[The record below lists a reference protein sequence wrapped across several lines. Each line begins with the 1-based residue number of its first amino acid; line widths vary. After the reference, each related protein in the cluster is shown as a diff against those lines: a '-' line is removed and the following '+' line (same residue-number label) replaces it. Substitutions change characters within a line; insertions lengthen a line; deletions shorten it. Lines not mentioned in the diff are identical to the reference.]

1 MLVEIGKHR
10 PVEDA
15 CTRALGAP
23 SVIAPNREP
32 NKHAPGGEGLA
43 PGKAQGARVRH
54 GGTEPKTADEA
65 KAGQTERA
73 PCDAACTFGKCTP
86 IAGGRKQVVGS
97 GTRLGSGRRQRRT
110 GREGCRGSGKAL
122 ARDAPNTPSFLPLYV
137 YFLETSTH
145 LVRCYYKEVQ
155 ILRERIW
162 QSTAFVVQRGGGGG
176 HTVPSRGCQEQVQ
189 AQGPVATQ

>member
-73 PCDAACTFGKCTP
+73 PCDAVCTFGKCTP

-97 GTRLGSGRRQRRT
+97 GTRLGSGRRQRRAGG
-110 GREGCRGSGKAL
+110 GRGAE
-122 ARDAPNTPSFLPLYV
+122 APEKPLQGM
-137 YFLETSTH
+137 L
-145 LVRCYYKEVQ
+145 L
-155 ILRERIW
+155 ILRV
-162 QSTAFVVQRGGGGG
+162 F
-176 HTVPSRGCQEQVQ
+176 SRCMYNF
-189 AQGPVATQ
+189 